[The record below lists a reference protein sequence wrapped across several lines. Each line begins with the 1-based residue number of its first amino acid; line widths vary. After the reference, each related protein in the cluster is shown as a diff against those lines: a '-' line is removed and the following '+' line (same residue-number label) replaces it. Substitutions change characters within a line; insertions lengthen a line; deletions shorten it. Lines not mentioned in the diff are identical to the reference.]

1 MKHKLLIFIILSA
14 VFCSFLEI
22 DTVNAA
28 DTLIYS
34 CDFEDE
40 SAETDWTTNGK
51 TADNSFTV
59 SVDSSISAHSGTNC
73 LKSTGRSKNWQ
84 GTALPITEYVR
95 NGKSYRF
102 SIYTYQDSG
111 TPQPITL
118 KLLITTKSKKI
129 TSEKI
134 ISKIIES
141 GQWVKLEGQFIV
153 PTNSTLI
160 SACVDSTEVGFDYY
174 LDDFS
179 IFEIPE
185 SSKCDFNFEE
195 SDFEGWGYSGSCT
208 IELSEQYSSEGKKSL
223 YVKERSQNSD
233 GPSINLDFL
242 DKDNS
247 YAFTAYVMYKSPVKT
262 DVQKFE
268 LELTYTV
275 DNNTKQKI
283 ISKKKIQNDI
293 WSKLSG
299 SFVIPENAH
308 SISLTI
314 HTSDKKNDSDTPISF
329 FIDNVQIAN
338 NNDMVTKRWILIASV
353 VLSSFI
359 FVGIMFFVFKFII
372 RVRRKNKE
380 AIIQAITDSMTKAYN
395 RNAYEDTLR
404 YYDGHPHECE
414 KLFVTVCDVNFLKYI
429 NDNFGHEQGDKAII
443 KCAEIL
449 LSVVG
454 KNGKVFRT
462 GGDEFICFTNESIS
476 VKTQQAMIT
485 AAMNEESNSNGIP
498 FSVASGFSQFQ
509 KELDVFP
516 YDIKAIIERA
526 DAEMYQNKQAI
537 KAQKPKF
544 ARK

>member
-1 MKHKLLIFIILSA
+1 MKQKLLIFIILS
-14 VFCSFLEI
+14 VFCSFFNI
-22 DTVNAA
+22 TTVNAA
-28 DTLIYS
+28 DTLMYS
-34 CDFEDE
+34 CDFENEE
-40 SAETDWTTNGK
+40 SGTNWTTNAK
-51 TADNSFTV
+51 TTDNSFTV
-59 SVDSSISAHSGTNC
+59 SVDSSVVAHSGSNC
-73 LKSTGRSKNWQ
+73 LKATGRSKNWQ
-84 GTALPITEYVR
+84 GASLPVTDYVR
-95 NGKSYRF
+95 TGKSYRF
-102 SIYTYQDSG
+102 SIYVYQDSD

-129 TSEKI
+129 NSEKI
-134 ISKIIES
+134 ISKTVEPN
-141 GQWVKLEGQFIV
+141 QWVLLEGQYII
-153 PTNSTLI
+153 PTNTKII

-179 IFEIPE
+179 ISEIPE

-195 SDFEGWGYSGSCT
+195 SDFEGWGSSDSCT
-208 IELSEQYSSEGKKSL
+208 IELSEQYSSEGKRSL
-223 YVKERSQNSD
+223 YIKERSLDSD
-233 GPSINLDFL
+233 GPFINLDFL
-242 DKDNS
+242 DKNNS
-247 YAFTAYVMYKSPVKT
+247 YAFTVYIMYKGQNST
-262 DVQKFE
+262 DIQKFE

-275 DNNTKQKI
+275 DNKLKHKI

-299 SFVIPENAH
+299 SFVIPEDAH
-308 SISLTI
+308 AISLMI
-314 HTSDKKNDSDTPISF
+314 HTSDKNNSSDKPVSF
-329 FIDNVQIAN
+329 FIDNVQISN
-338 NNDMVTKRWILIASV
+338 NNKMVTKRWILISSI
-353 VLSSFI
+353 VLSSFVFI
-359 FVGIMFFVFKFII
+359 IIMFFVFKFII
-372 RVRRKNKE
+372 RVRKKNKE
-380 AIIQAITDSMTKAYN
+380 AIMQAITDSMTKAYN
-395 RNAYEDTLR
+395 RNAYEDTIK

-414 KLFVTVCDVNFLKYI
+414 NIFITVCDVNFLKYI

-443 KCAEIL
+443 KCADIL

-476 VKTQQAMIT
+476 VAAQQALI
-485 AAMNEESNSNGIP
+485 AAARSEENNPNGIP
-498 FSVASGFSQFQ
+498 FSVASGFAHFQ

>member
-1 MKHKLLIFIILSA
+1 MKHKLLIFIIIS
-14 VFCSFLEI
+14 VFCSFLNI
-22 DTVNAA
+22 NTVNAA

-34 CDFEDE
+34 CDFENE
-40 SAETDWTTNGK
+40 SDKTAWTTNGK
-51 TADNSFTV
+51 TTDNSFTV
-59 SVDSSISAHSGTNC
+59 SVDSSVSAHSGSNC
-73 LKSTGRSKNWQ
+73 LKSTGRIKNWQ
-84 GTALPITEYVR
+84 GTALPVTDHVR

-102 SIYTYQDSG
+102 STYVYQDSES
-111 TPQPITL
+111 PQPVTL

-129 TSEKI
+129 NSEKI
-134 ISKIIES
+134 ISKTIEPN
-141 GQWVKLEGQFIV
+141 QWVLLEGQYII

-160 SACVDSTEVGFDYY
+160 SVCIDSTEVGFDYY

-185 SSKCDFNFEE
+185 SSKGDFSFEGT
-195 SDFEGWGYSGSCT
+195 DFEGWESSDSCT

-223 YVKERSQNSD
+223 YIKERASDSD
-233 GPSINLDFL
+233 GPYIKLDFL

-247 YAFTAYVMYKSPVKT
+247 YSFVSYIMYKGQNGT
-262 DVQKFE
+262 NVQKFE
-268 LELTYTV
+268 LELTYTL
-275 DNNTKQKI
+275 DGNTKHKI

-299 SFVIPENAH
+299 SFVIPENAQ
-308 SISLTI
+308 SILLTI
-314 HTSDKKNDSDTPISF
+314 RTSDNKISSDKPISF

-338 NNDMVTKRWILIASV
+338 NNSMVKKRWIIIMSV
-353 VLSSFI
+353 VLSSCIFI
-359 FVGIMFFVFKFII
+359 GAMFFVFKFII
-372 RVRRKNKE
+372 RVRKKNKE

-395 RNAYEDTLR
+395 RNAYEDTIK

-443 KCAEIL
+443 RCADIL
-449 LSVVG
+449 LSIVG

-476 VKTQQAMIT
+476 LKTQQAMIS
-485 AAMNEESNSNGIP
+485 AARTEDSNPDGIP
-498 FSVASGFSQFQ
+498 FSVAYGFSQFQ
-509 KELDVFP
+509 KDLDVFP

-537 KAQKPKF
+537 KAQKPKY

>member
-1 MKHKLLIFIILSA
+1 MKHKLLIFIILF
-14 VFCSFLEI
+14 VFCSFLQI
-22 DTVNAA
+22 NTVIAA

-34 CDFEDE
+34 CDFENG
-40 SAETDWTTNGK
+40 SNETAWTTNTK
-51 TADNSFTV
+51 TTDNSFTV
-59 SVDSSISAHSGTNC
+59 SVDSSVNAHSGSNC

-84 GTALPITEYVR
+84 GTSLPITDYIR
-95 NGKSYRF
+95 KGKSYRF
-102 SIYTYQDSG
+102 SIYVYQDSKEAQ
-111 TPQPITL
+111 TVTL

-129 TSEKI
+129 NSEKI
-134 ISKIIES
+134 ISKTIEPN
-141 GQWVKLEGQFIV
+141 QWVLLEGQYII
-153 PTNSTLI
+153 PTNFTSI
-160 SACVDSTEVGFDYY
+160 SACVDSTAVGFDYY

-195 SDFEGWGYSGSCT
+195 SDFEGWSCSDSCT

-223 YVKERSQNSD
+223 YVKERSLNSD
-233 GPSINLDFL
+233 GPFINLDFL

-247 YAFTAYVMYKSPVKT
+247 YAFTAYVMYKGKNHT
-262 DVQKFE
+262 DVQNFE
-268 LELTYTV
+268 LELKYTV
-275 DNNTKQKI
+275 DSKTKQKV

-299 SFVIPENAH
+299 SFVIPENAN
-308 SISLTI
+308 SISLMI
-314 HTSDKKNDSDTPISF
+314 HTTARKSNSDKPIPF
-329 FIDNVQIAN
+329 FIDNVQISN
-338 NNDMVTKRWILIASV
+338 NNKMVTKKWIIIASV
-353 VLSSFI
+353 VLSSLVFL
-359 FVGIMFFVFKFII
+359 VIMFFVFKFII
-372 RVRRKNKE
+372 RIRQKNKE
-380 AIIQAITDSMTKAYN
+380 AIIQAITDSMTKAFN
-395 RNAYEDTLR
+395 RNAYEDTIR
-404 YYDGHPHECE
+404 YYDVHPYECE
-414 KLFVTVCDVNFLKYI
+414 NVYITVCDVNFLKYI

-443 KCAEIL
+443 KCADIL

-462 GGDEFICFTNESIS
+462 GGDEFICFTKESIS
-476 VKTQQAMIT
+476 IATQQAMIT
-485 AAMNEESNSNGIP
+485 AARNEENNPNGIP
-498 FSVASGFSQFQ
+498 FSVASGFSHFQ